1 MGKFDQIFYQKL
13 RSYNYIKG
21 WRIFLRYVFFEN
33 GETKNWFLTSMTVF
47 YIEIDMIF
55 YKVILFFFVSL
66 KFDYNFF
73 LYLFISIRSFR
84 VW

>member
-13 RSYNYIKG
+13 WSDNYIKG
-21 WRIFLRYVFFEN
+21 WRIFLWYVFFEN
-33 GETKNWFLTSMTVF
+33 GKQKIWFLTTMTVF

-66 KFDYNFF
+66 KIEITTFT
-73 LYLFISIRSFR
+73 FIF
-84 VW
+84 VHFNQKL